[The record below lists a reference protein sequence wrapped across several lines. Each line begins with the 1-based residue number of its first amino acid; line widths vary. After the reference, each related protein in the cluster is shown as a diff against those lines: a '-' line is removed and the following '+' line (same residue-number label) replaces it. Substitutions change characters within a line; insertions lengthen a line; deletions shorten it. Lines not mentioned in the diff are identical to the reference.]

1 MSDPAGDPVHD
12 ATRTVVFVVGAGR
25 SGTSTLAG
33 LLRRHGLRVPAPE
46 VPPDAT
52 NPRGFGEPQWVVDL
66 HDRLLGD
73 VVVQVGDAR
82 PDAWYDTGEA
92 CLREPAR
99 IRVTEWLTEQLAH
112 GDDLVLK
119 DPRLGWFL
127 PLWRAAAVR
136 AGARATY
143 ATMLRP
149 PAEVA
154 ASREHHYANRLGAA
168 HLTAS
173 WLNMHLHAERA
184 TRPAPADAGAEAGAE
199 ASGGPGASG
208 APRVFVRY
216 ADLLEDWVVQLQRVG
231 EVLGLDTVLG
241 ADAERVRDGHRFVDP
256 SLRRITHGLD
266 DLDLPPRL
274 RELAEE
280 SWTAL
285 GSLADPGGDVAT
297 THAALDDLRCA
308 YVDLYAEAEAISR
321 SSVVAARRARRPP
334 PRPAAPAP
342 PVDPSPDP
350 AGPGSPEPGAVRRVA
365 RALRGDRRDA

>member
-1 MSDPAGDPVHD
+1 MSEPTP
-12 ATRTVVFVVGAGR
+12 TVVFVVGAGR

-33 LLRRHGLRVPAPE
+33 LLRRHGLRVPEPE
-46 VPPDAT
+46 VAPDAT
-52 NPRGFGEPQWVVDL
+52 NPRGFSESQWLVDL
-66 HDRLLGD
+66 HDRLLAD

-99 IRVTEWLTEQLAH
+99 IRATQWLTEQLDA

-127 PLWRAAAVR
+127 PLWRAAALR
-136 AGARATY
+136 AGARTTY

-184 TRPAPADAGAEAGAE
+184 TRPAPVLDEE
-199 ASGGPGASG
+199 TASGTAEDR

-216 ADLLEDWVVQLQRVG
+216 ADLLDDWVVQLQRVG
-231 EVLGLDTVLG
+231 ETLGLGSVLG

-256 SLRRITHGLD
+256 SLRRMTHGLD

-285 GSLADPGGDVAT
+285 GSLAEPGGDVPALHAT
-297 THAALDDLRCA
+297 LDSLRES

-334 PRPAAPAP
+334 AGASPPSPGPGPGPGPAPAE
-342 PVDPSPDP
+342 PSPTQPDP
-350 AGPGSPEPGAVRRVA
+350 DDQPGAVRRVA
-365 RALRGDRRDA
+365 RALRGERRDS